1 MSRMQDCMS
10 GRAVVVGVS
19 LIKTPSDSP
28 RSCAI
33 SGSSREVAVCWLLQD
48 GCEVV
53 YVDQAERMTEK
64 NASLGTLRH
73 SSGLFDKLPCTPLKL
88 SILPARNQLCMKL
101 PLLTSGAMQVLLRR
115 LVLVE
120 KGGLSAAACSCSRKL

>member
-1 MSRMQDCMS
+1 MS
-10 GRAVVVGVS
+10 GRAIVGVS

-33 SGSSREVAVCWLLQD
+33 SGSSREAAVCWLSQD

-53 YVDQAERMTEK
+53 YVDQAERMAEK
-64 NASLGTLRH
+64 NASLGTHRH
-73 SSGLFDKLPCTPLKL
+73 SSGLSVKLPCLPLKL

-101 PLLTSGAMQVLLRR
+101 PLLTWGAMHHSLRR
-115 LVLVE
+115 LMFVE
-120 KGGLSAAACSCSRKL
+120 YSGLSAAACSWG